1 MAGRTHTSFI
11 LAVGVSLALAGCAT
25 TARMHSAAEL
35 NDIGRYCGLALGE
48 LFQDEEEKRLLFLFR
63 VQPTAQERT
72 CVADWAKKNRLRV
85 VFIDAINEPVS

>member
-1 MAGRTHTSFI
+1 VRHVA
-11 LAVGVSLALAGCAT
+11 ALTAAALVLSGCAT

-63 VQPTAQERT
+63 VGPTAEERT
-72 CVADWAKKNRLRV
+72 CVARWAKENKLHV
-85 VFIDAINEPVS
+85 VFIDAMNEPAI

>member
-1 MAGRTHTSFI
+1 MPKRAEISLIAAAGA
-11 LAVGVSLALAGCAT
+11 LLALSGCA

-35 NDIGRYCGLALGE
+35 NDIGRICGLALGE

-63 VQPTAQERT
+63 VQPTAQERA
-72 CVADWAKKNRLRV
+72 CVIRWAKENRLRV